1 MPKFVEY
8 LHMGLLDF
16 FRRRH
21 KLPRTAPGL
30 REIFQGF
37 QELLAANNEAL
48 ALMGDLEEKLAGRH
62 VIDLKSLRTAVAT
75 LDIQISNLVA
85 ALLKMSG
92 GQWPELHRARIR
104 VREALTERLGARA
117 ALRVS
122 PPLVRLEEAT
132 PETLAALGGKAAN
145 LARVLTDLRLP
156 IPPGVVATFSAYRL
170 FVEQKI
176 RQKGKADKLQELL
189 QARLRRLDFGNPRE
203 VEAAAGELQ
212 ALMLA
217 QPVPEELSQALLA
230 EARRLAPEPGQRLVV
245 RSSGALEDT
254 AATFAGLY
262 ASFLDVPIEDVPV
275 RWREVVAS
283 QFSVRALSYYHDQGL
298 ALQDSAISVL
308 IQPLIPAR
316 AAGVMFTT
324 DPESCL
330 PDRLIINAVWGLAPD
345 LVGGEVSPD
354 TYLVDKRQGEALEA
368 RVGRKS
374 HRLVVRDGLL
384 VQESLDADMAA
395 APVLSRDDCRKLAG
409 LAQILED
416 YFGYPQDVEWL
427 KDEQGNL
434 VIVQSRPL
442 RLTEVRPRLC
452 RALAGVETDAEV
464 LLKQGLAA
472 SLGVAAGPVHLLG
485 GDQDLAEIPGGV
497 VLVAPRTKPTLAP
510 VVPRLAALVTDVGS
524 PTGHL
529 ALIAREYGIPALVDT
544 FNATALLAE
553 GETVTVD
560 TFNARVYRGRV
571 EELLRLKPPR
581 QPQLERSPLYEK
593 LQSVADLIVPLS
605 MVDPRHPAF
614 RPENCRTYHD
624 IAYFAHEKGIQVMFG
639 LMDRVSLGKV
649 PALRLLK
656 LKTPLPLNLHLVDL
670 GDGLASHESPVPPED
685 IRSIP
690 MRALWQGISHPGISW
705 AGPVPVN
712 MGGFLHVLGQAAIR
726 PPENFWDKT
735 YAIVAANYVN
745 YACRLGYHFQSVDC
759 YCGPTPGE
767 NYLNF
772 NFKGGAADE
781 LRRIRRAQLIAIV
794 LERLGFEVER
804 HLDVIRARFRKRPQ
818 SEMEERLDLLG
829 RLMAYVRQMDMLMA
843 NDDYVHLLAGRFL
856 AGHYERPGEES

>member
-1 MPKFVEY
+1 
-8 LHMGLLDF
+8 MGFLDF
-16 FRRRH
+16 FRRQ

-30 REIFQGF
+30 REIFHGF

-62 VIDLKSLRTAVAT
+62 AVDLKSLRAAVAA
-75 LDIQISNLVA
+75 LDVQIRNLVA
-85 ALLKMSG
+85 SLLKMSG
-92 GQWPELHRARIR
+92 GRWPELHEVRGRIQ
-104 VREALTERLGARA
+104 EALSERLA
-117 ALRVS
+117 AHPPLPAG

-132 PETLAALGGKAAN
+132 PDNLASLGGKAAN
-145 LARVLTDLRLP
+145 LARLIMDLKLP
-156 IPPGVVATFSAYRL
+156 VPPGVVATFSAYRL

-176 RQKGKADKLQELL
+176 SRNGKSGTLQEAV
-189 QARLRRLDFGNPRE
+189 QARLAKLDYGNPRE
-203 VEAAAGELQ
+203 VEAAADDLQ

-217 QPVPEELSQALLA
+217 QPVPEELARALLA
-230 EARRLAPEPGQRLVV
+230 EARRLASEPGRSLVV

-262 ASFLDVPIEDVPV
+262 ASFLGVPAEEVPA
-275 RWREVVAS
+275 RWREVAAS
-283 QFSVRALSYYHDQGL
+283 QFSARALSYYHDQGI
-298 ALQDSAISVL
+298 APQDSAMSVL
-308 IQPLIPAR
+308 IQPLIPAQ

-345 LVGGEVSPD
+345 LVGGKVSPD
-354 TYLVDKRQGEALEA
+354 AYLVGKRQGEVLEA
-368 RVGRKS
+368 RRGWKS
-374 HRLVVRDGLL
+374 YRLVPREGLL
-384 VQESLDADMAA
+384 VEEPLDPDMAE
-395 APVLSRDDCRKLAG
+395 APVLSRDDCRKLSG

-442 RLTEVRPRLC
+442 RLTEVRARLC

-464 LLKQGLAA
+464 LLREGLPA
-472 SLGVAAGPVHLLG
+472 SMGVAAGPVHFLK
-485 GDQDLAEIPGGV
+485 GDQDLAEIPAGA
-497 VLVAPRTKPTLAP
+497 VLVAPRTKPILAP

-544 FNATALLAE
+544 FNATALLPE

-560 TFNARVYRGRV
+560 AFNVRVYRGRV
-571 EELLRLKPPR
+571 EELLRFQPSR

-593 LQSVADLIVPLS
+593 LQSVADLIVPLTL
-605 MVDPRHPAF
+605 VDPRHPSF

-639 LMDRVSLGKV
+639 LMDQVSLGKV

-670 GDGLASHESPVPPED
+670 GGGLASHKSPVPPED
-685 IRSIP
+685 ILSIP

-759 YCGPTPGE
+759 YCGPTQGE

-781 LRRIRRAQLIAIV
+781 LRRIRRAQLIAMV

-818 SEMEERLDLLG
+818 PEMEERLDLLG

-843 NDDYVHLLAGRFL
+843 NEDLVHLLAERFL
-856 AGHYERPGEES
+856 AGHYERPGEENGSLIKDEKA